1 MGKRDSRRRK
11 SIHREMSVA
20 HIREPKGAEYV
31 EVVFLESARFYKLPK
46 KNPKYDEILKLL
58 RDAMAK
64 GRVLKVQ
71 FASLDSDVIEGAQG
85 PQ

>member
-1 MGKRDSRRRK
+1 
-11 SIHREMSVA
+11 MSVA